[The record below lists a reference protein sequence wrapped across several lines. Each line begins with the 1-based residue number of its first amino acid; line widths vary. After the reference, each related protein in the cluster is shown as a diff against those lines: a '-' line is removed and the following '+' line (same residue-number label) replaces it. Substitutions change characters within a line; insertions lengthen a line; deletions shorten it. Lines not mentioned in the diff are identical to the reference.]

1 MDIPDNSCA
10 ADVDRILDSDARD
23 VEKLAQAF
31 DCVTAFIVR
40 NAEREIALH
49 RALQD
54 REALVKTQIKMET
67 MRHARAVFEECYR
80 RVQRSARQLGD
91 PTHSEAR

>member
-10 ADVDRILDSDARD
+10 ADVDRILASGAPDL
-23 VEKLAQAF
+23 EKLAQAF
-31 DCVTAFIVR
+31 DCITAFIVR
-40 NAEREIALH
+40 HAEREAALN

-80 RVQRSARQLGD
+80 RVQKSAQPPGR
-91 PTHSEAR
+91 PVPSEAQ